1 VSAAVSLLGIGA
13 VAATT
18 SMGPSDANQSAS
30 PAAAAEAAE
39 EVAPPL
45 PRKNAVLV
53 FGGTGKLGRRVVE
66 KVGHLHRDGVLAGG
80 GWGAGSSGHKT
91 LDRRA
96 VVVGAGFMGH
106 KNTG

>member
-1 VSAAVSLLGIGA
+1 
-13 VAATT
+13 
-18 SMGPSDANQSAS
+18 
-30 PAAAAEAAE
+30 
-39 EVAPPL
+39 VAPPL